1 MTKKVDQR
9 TLVSNVFLQPGNLM
23 TRTLQ
28 QRNKAVVILV
38 KWIQKATQS
47 TNLSLQ
53 SSYSQRYPII
63 VAPHLTW
70 QLRTPHQV
78 HLNIFRELRL
88 FTSIESALFL
98 DVPSHGKPVP
108 PNLDR
113 LSGSSGLAS
122 NYLEEIWPHL
132 TSDLRMKFND
142 RMLDIMLD
150 SLIVGNSNM
159 SRQRSNSVPT
169 HVKPLHPHPAGPDD
183 IAKHHQLIL
192 ATQRIAQ
199 LERKLYDNQVVLQDT
214 EKENQCLKKDMARLE
229 VQMREMAVDFELRDA
244 QQHKKIEETAR
255 KGLEE
260 TMEGV
265 VRERDAAR
273 GIVSEIQRLSGI
285 VNGNAVGA
293 VPTRN
298 L

>member
-1 MTKKVDQR
+1 
-9 TLVSNVFLQPGNLM
+9 
-23 TRTLQ
+23 
-28 QRNKAVVILV
+28 
-38 KWIQKATQS
+38 
-47 TNLSLQ
+47 
-53 SSYSQRYPII
+53 
-63 VAPHLTW
+63 
-70 QLRTPHQV
+70 
-78 HLNIFRELRL
+78 
-88 FTSIESALFL
+88 
-98 DVPSHGKPVP
+98 
-108 PNLDR
+108 
-113 LSGSSGLAS
+113 
-122 NYLEEIWPHL
+122 
-132 TSDLRMKFND
+132 MKFND

-214 EKENQCLKKDMARLE
+214 EKENQCLKKDMAKLE

-244 QQHKKIEETAR
+244 QQHKKI
-255 KGLEE
+255 EE